1 MKVLVL
7 TAFYPVPNGT
17 HERMFVHVRNQYY
30 VQQGID
36 VTVLN
41 FDTDSDYELDGI
53 KVISLNSYEEMA
65 DAEKYDI
72 LISHSANLRNHY
84 KFIKKYE
91 KRFEHFTFFFHGHE
105 VMYMN
110 RDYPQPYSYVDKRKI
125 YKRVFQNIYDFIK
138 IFLWKKY
145 YKKLAEKSEF
155 IFVSNWLW
163 ERYKKNANITENQ
176 LKNRC
181 HIINNSIGAI
191 FEQTSYNWQSEKEY
205 DFITIRSNLDGS
217 TYCIDV
223 VSELAKQNPNN
234 KFLVIGKGKYFEYNN
249 KSNNIEVINRTMDH
263 EELLDYLNSAKYAIM
278 LTRHDTQGVMTCE
291 LATYGMPVITSD
303 IEVCREIF
311 GSFSNVKLISNE
323 IKKVDLSTVLA
334 ELNKG
339 LPYPKDKTYFADN
352 TIAKEVEL
360 FRTIVNIDLKK

>member
-30 VQQGID
+30 VQQGIE

-41 FDTDSDYELDGI
+41 FDADRDYEIDGI
-53 KVISLNSYEEMA
+53 KVISLRTYEVKN
-65 DAEKYDI
+65 DSVKYNI

-91 KRFEHFTFFFHGHE
+91 KRFKHFVFFFHGHE

-110 RDYPQPYSYVDKRKI
+110 RDYPRPYSYLDKGKK
-125 YKRVFQNIYDFIK
+125 YKSAFQNVYDFIK
-138 IFLWKKY
+138 IFVWKQY

-163 ERYKKNANITENQ
+163 KQYQINANITEADLRN
-176 LKNRC
+176 KC

-191 FEQTSYNWQSEKEY
+191 FEQETYNWQSKKVY

-217 TYCIDV
+217 AYCIDV
-223 VSELAKQNPNN
+223 VVELAKQNPNR
-234 KFLVIGKGKYFEYNN
+234 KFLVIGNGKYFDYNRKPDNIDLIN
-249 KSNNIEVINRTMDH
+249 KTMKH
-263 EELLDYLNSAKYAIM
+263 KELLWYLELSKCAVM
-278 LTRHDTQGVMTCE
+278 LTKHDTQGVMTCE
-291 LATYGMPVITSD
+291 LAAYGIPVITSD
-303 IEVCREIF
+303 IEVCHEIF
-311 GSFSNVKLISNE
+311 GHISNVKLIGNDVGK
-323 IKKVDLSTVLA
+323 IDLSTVLA
-334 ELNKG
+334 ELAKG
-339 LPYPKDKTYFADN
+339 VPYPKDKAYFADN
-352 TIAKEVEL
+352 TIAKEIEL
-360 FRTIVNIDLKK
+360 YRTIVNADEN